1 MPTFYLQE
9 GLRPLS
15 GSSRSGAERNTHNN
29 EPGVFLDDR
38 LHKGNVQLDTY
49 EAEDWIHAREQIAD
63 WAYPSYYPDPK
74 PVR

>member
-1 MPTFYLQE
+1 MPKFYLQE

-38 LHKGNVQLDTY
+38 LHKGNTWINTLTAETWLEARDQLSDSFLY
-49 EAEDWIHAREQIAD
+49 R
-63 WAYPSYYPDPK
+63 
-74 PVR
+74 

>member
-9 GLRPLS
+9 GLRPLY

-38 LHKGNVQLDTY
+38 LHKGNTLINTLTAETWLKARDQLSDSFLY
-49 EAEDWIHAREQIAD
+49 R
-63 WAYPSYYPDPK
+63 
-74 PVR
+74 